1 MARALRAGA
10 SRRFQATLHLN
21 ARDKAELISALSFG
35 ERRVWMRLLAPEEA
49 LDVIQELPEPERA
62 GILSLLDDKTR
73 SGVKGLMNFIEEQ
86 SRGFIN
92 QHYVR
97 LRPDMTVDEAV
108 SFLRRDARDRAQM
121 TYYAYV
127 TDPEERLL
135 GVVSF
140 RDLLITPG
148 DRKVQDVMR
157 TGVITAPEDV
167 DAAEL
172 MGLFRRYNLQMIP
185 LLDSERRIKR
195 MVTREEIGDDVK
207 ARA

>member
-1 MARALRAGA
+1 
-10 SRRFQATLHLN
+10 
-21 ARDKAELISALSFG
+21 
-35 ERRVWMRLLAPEEA
+35 
-49 LDVIQELPEPERA
+49 
-62 GILSLLDDKTR
+62 
-73 SGVKGLMNFIEEQ
+73 
-86 SRGFIN
+86 
-92 QHYVR
+92 
-97 LRPDMTVDEAV
+97 MTVDEAV

-157 TGVITAPEDV
+157 TDVITAPEDV

-195 MVTREEIGDDVK
+195 MVTREEIGDDVR

>member
-1 MARALRAGA
+1 MTPRI
-10 SRRFQATLHLN
+10 FFLHLS
-21 ARDKAELISALSFG
+21 ARDKAQLISALSFG
-35 ERRVWMRLLAPEEA
+35 ERRVWMRLLSPEEA
-49 LDVIQELPEPERA
+49 QDVIQELPEPERA

-73 SGVKGLMNFIEEQ
+73 RGVKGLMNFIEEQ
-86 SRGFIN
+86 SRGLIN

-157 TGVITAPEDV
+157 TDVITAPEDV

-195 MVTREEIGDDVK
+195 MVTREEIGDDVS